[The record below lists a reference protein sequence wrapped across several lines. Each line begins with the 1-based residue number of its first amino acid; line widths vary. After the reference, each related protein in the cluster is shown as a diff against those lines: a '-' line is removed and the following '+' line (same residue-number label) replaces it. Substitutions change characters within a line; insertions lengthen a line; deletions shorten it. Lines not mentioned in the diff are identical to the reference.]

1 MEDVLKLVFVGQDLD
16 DCPQESPVDI
26 LNKLLAVDV
35 VDFLRVFQAENRGDY
50 VWEDLRVH
58 LLEKLIGVGIQ
69 VLGLVS
75 AQVVK
80 VERNTLRPKS

>member
-1 MEDVLKLVFVGQDLD
+1 M
-16 DCPQESPVDI
+16 
-26 LNKLLAVDV
+26 
-35 VDFLRVFQAENRGDY
+35 FQAENRRDY

-69 VLGLVS
+69 VLGLVP